1 MRRHATT
8 ILIAMVL
15 AGTGSTCRKA
25 PPQDP
30 PHEVDEAPAS
40 EDALFVYV
48 RIPAPIPPLERGE
61 RFEDPLNS
69 ALQKAQLGEVTGG
82 GTGLSAPDAHGRHG
96 IEYCG
101 IDVDLYDPVKGIP
114 FLREELVR
122 LKVPRGTVLEYELGG
137 RSHQLQVYA
146 E

>member
-15 AGTGSTCRKA
+15 AGTGSTCRRE
-25 PPQDP
+25 PPQDM
-30 PHEVDEAPAS
+30 PHEVAEAPAS
-40 EDALFVYV
+40 ADALFVYV
-48 RIPAPIPPLERGE
+48 RIPAAIAPIERGE

-69 ALQKAQLGEVTGG
+69 ALRQAHLGEVTGG
-82 GTGLSAPDAHGRHG
+82 GTGLSAPDAQGRHG

-114 FLREELVR
+114 FLREELAR
-122 LKVPRGTVLEYELGG
+122 LNVPRGTVLEYELGG
-137 RSHQLQVYA
+137 RSQQLQVYA